1 MSEPIYMSPRSSK
14 SFWQEYRIYP
24 DRIELQCKV
33 ALHTLVIPANEILDI
48 QIRPPL
54 VFADLFR
61 GKGFVYA
68 FPLKIDSADTCRH
81 VAIKRK
87 TGFMKHIRFTP
98 DDPDKF
104 VEACK
109 SIIEKN

>member
-1 MSEPIYMSPRSSK
+1 MSDPIYTSPRSSK
-14 SFWQEYRIYP
+14 SMWQEYRVYS
-24 DRIELQCKV
+24 DRIELHCKV
-33 ALHTLVIPANEILDI
+33 ALHTLIIPADEILDL

-54 VFADLFR
+54 VFVDLFR

-68 FPLKIDSADTCRH
+68 FPLKIDGADGHRH

-87 TGFMKHIRFTP
+87 SGFMKHIRFTP

-104 VEACK
+104 VDACK
-109 SIIEKN
+109 SIMKN

>member
-1 MSEPIYMSPRSSK
+1 MSEPIYVSPRSSK
-14 SFWQEYRIYP
+14 SFRQEYRVYP
-24 DRIELQCKV
+24 DRIELQCRV

-54 VFADLFR
+54 VFTDLFR

-68 FPLKIDSADTCRH
+68 FPLKIDSADRYRH

-104 VEACK
+104 IEACK
-109 SIIEKN
+109 TIMKED

>member
-1 MSEPIYMSPRSSK
+1 MSESIFISPRSSK
-14 SFWQEYRIYP
+14 SLWQEYRVYP

-33 ALHTLVIPANEILDI
+33 ALRTLVIPADEICDI

-61 GKGFVYA
+61 GKGFGYA
-68 FPLKIDSADTCRH
+68 FPLKIDWADICRH

-87 TGFMKHIRFTP
+87 SGFMKHIRFTP

-104 VEACK
+104 LEACK
-109 SIIEKN
+109 TIMKED